1 MMSTRAKQSAMVSLG
16 ALLALAALP
25 VGAGA
30 ATYEIDPAHS
40 SVGFRIRHL
49 VGKVNGSFTKFSG
62 TITFDKKQPAKS
74 KVNAVIEAASIDT
87 QNQKRDDHLRSADFF
102 DVAKY
107 PTLTF
112 ASTHVSVLG
121 KGHYHVLGNLTIHG
135 VTRPTLLDVTFGGQ
149 MKNPM
154 GPGQRA
160 GFSATTHI
168 DRKDFGIVWNKTL
181 DTGGAML
188 GDNVEI
194 TLEVEAVGQQ

>member
-1 MMSTRAKQSAMVSLG
+1 MTTRAKRTCIVCLG

-25 VGAGA
+25 AGAGA

-49 VGKVNGSFTKFSG
+49 VGRVSGSFTRFSG
-62 TITFDKKQPAKS
+62 SITFDEKQPAKS
-74 KVNAVIEAASIDT
+74 KVSATIEAASIDT

-102 DVAKY
+102 DVTKY

-112 ASTHVSVLG
+112 ASRHVSVVG
-121 KGHYHVLGNLTIHG
+121 KNHFRVLGDLTMHG
-135 VTRPTLLDVTFGGQ
+135 VTRQTILDVAYGGQ

-160 GFSATTHI
+160 GFTATTRVN
-168 DRKDFGIVWNKTL
+168 RKDFGIVWNKTL

-194 TLEVEAVGQQ
+194 TLEIEAAEKQ